1 MSNLLSSEPVKESGS
16 YKCTAKGHV
25 DDCRRSG
32 RDVTAL
38 MEVEAMFHASTRS
51 AAGLPR
57 ISCKISHQGIKYHVE
72 QQTADR
78 GRHNKAE
85 HMPLVRTLI
94 DSANLVGHQTG
105 YQTDTQ
111 LQQESFRRVHHID
124 GVKQIPMV
132 IPRAPPNPRKSLP
145 ISGLPGRRP
154 HCPDE
159 WRWRLLREG

>member
-25 DDCRRSG
+25 DDYRRSG
-32 RDVTAL
+32 RR
-38 MEVEAMFHASTRS
+38 H
-51 AAGLPR
+51 R
-57 ISCKISHQGIKYHVE
+57 IDGGGGNVPCQHQICCRFAQNRQLVKISHQGIKYHVE

-111 LQQESFRRVHHID
+111 LQQEGF
-124 GVKQIPMV
+124 G
-132 IPRAPPNPRKSLP
+132 AYTT
-145 ISGLPGRRP
+145 
-154 HCPDE
+154 
-159 WRWRLLREG
+159 